1 MLRNIRI
8 GTRLM
13 GGVTIVVVAVVV
25 LTLVVVMNSLGNM
38 ADRAEQRELNDLSG
52 LLIRQLEQEAERGE
66 SMARAIAEIPV
77 IQQAFAEGDR
87 ERLLELTEPG
97 YGQLR
102 AEHDVRQYHFHTPPA
117 TSFLRTHSPDNYG
130 DDLSDVRQTILEV
143 NRNRQPITGLE
154 EGPFG
159 IGIRGMVPVSY
170 QNEHIGSLEFG
181 MAFDDA
187 FFESFTEETG
197 SPVAVHLDRDGGFE
211 VFAGTINGESTFS
224 REEMRR
230 ILDGEEMI
238 RNVRHDG
245 RPMAVVGRA
254 VEDFS
259 GEPVGVLELMVDRSE
274 YVAMAR
280 TATTTVVAVG
290 VAAIGLGLLLAWL
303 LSRSIVRPL
312 RQTVTRL
319 DDIASGDGD
328 LTRRLE
334 ADGNNELGDLAAA
347 FNRFVAKI
355 QDLVKE
361 VAAGGDQVA
370 AAANELS
377 ATSEQTN
384 GQVTRQKDEVDQVA
398 TAMNEMT
405 ATVAEV
411 ARNASDAATAAQ
423 TTDQDANAGRELVQQ
438 TVQSINHLTSQV
450 DNTAEVIERLSTD
463 AEQINKVL
471 EVIGD
476 IADQTNLLALN
487 AAIEA
492 ARAGEQGRGF
502 AVVADEVR
510 TLASRTQD
518 STHEIQGMIERV
530 QNGTREAVQAM
541 EEGKNR
547 AHSSREKVNE
557 AGESLESITQS
568 VTTISEMNTQIASA
582 AEEQSSVAEEINR
595 NISNIT
601 QVLDETASG
610 SREIANAS
618 EELSKLASEQQQRV
632 GHFRV

>member
-25 LTLVVVMNSLGNM
+25 LTLVVVMNSLGTM

-102 AEHDVRQYHFHTPPA
+102 DEHDVRQYHFHTPPA

-211 VFAGTINGESTFS
+211 VFAGTINGESAFS

-280 TATTTVVAVG
+280 NATTTVVAVG
-290 VAAIGLGLLLAWL
+290 VVAIGFGLLLAWL

-347 FNRFVAKI
+347 FNRFVGKI

-423 TTDQDANAGRELVQQ
+423 TTDKDADAGRELVQQ

-463 AEQINKVL
+463 AEEINKVL

>member
-25 LTLVVVMNSLGNM
+25 LTLVVVMNSLGTM

-280 TATTTVVAVG
+280 NATTTVVAVG
-290 VAAIGLGLLLAWL
+290 VVAIGLGLLLAWL

-347 FNRFVAKI
+347 FNRFVGKI

>member
-87 ERLLELTEPG
+87 ERLLELTQPG

-102 AEHDVRQYHFHTPPA
+102 DEHDVRQYHFHTPPA

-280 TATTTVVAVG
+280 NATTTVVAVG
-290 VAAIGLGLLLAWL
+290 VVAIGLGLLLAWL

-347 FNRFVAKI
+347 FNRFVGKI

-463 AEQINKVL
+463 AEEINKVL

>member
-25 LTLVVVMNSLGNM
+25 LTLVVVMNSLGTM

-197 SPVAVHLDRDGGFE
+197 SPVAVHLDRDAGFE
-211 VFAGTINGESTFS
+211 VFAGTINGDSTFS

-245 RPMAVVGRA
+245 RPMAVVGRP

-259 GEPVGVLELMVDRSE
+259 GEPVGVLELMVDRSD

-280 TATTTVVAVG
+280 NATTTVVAVG

-347 FNRFVAKI
+347 FNRFVGKI

-423 TTDQDANAGRELVQQ
+423 TTDKDANAGRELVQQ

>member
-25 LTLVVVMNSLGNM
+25 LTLVVVMNSLGTM

-66 SMARAIAEIPV
+66 SMARAIAEVPV

-97 YGQLR
+97 YGELR

-211 VFAGTINGESTFS
+211 VFAGTINGDSTFS

-280 TATTTVVAVG
+280 NATTTVVAVG
-290 VAAIGLGLLLAWL
+290 VVAIGLGLLLAWL

-347 FNRFVAKI
+347 FNRFVGKI

-463 AEQINKVL
+463 AEEINKVL

>member
-13 GGVTIVVVAVVV
+13 GGVTLVVVAVVV

-38 ADRAEQRELNDLSG
+38 ADRAEQRELNDLSE
-52 LLIRQLEQEAERGE
+52 LLIRQLDQEADRGTA
-66 SMARAIAEIPV
+66 MAQAVAAIPDV
-77 IQQAFAEGDR
+77 QQAFARRDR
-87 ERLLELTEPG
+87 EQLHAMTVPG
-97 YGQLR
+97 FDHLYEEYG
-102 AEHDVRQYHFHTPPA
+102 VRQYQFHTPPA
-117 TSFLRTHSPDNYG
+117 TSFLRAHRPDRYD
-130 DDLSDVRQTILEV
+130 DDLSGFRQTV
-143 NRNRQPITGLE
+143 VDTNRDRRPISGLE
-154 EGPFG
+154 EGAAG
-159 IGIRGMVPVSY
+159 LGIRGIVPVSHEG
-170 QNEHIGSLEFG
+170 EHIGSLEFG

-187 FFESFTEETG
+187 FFEDFTADTEA
-197 SPVAVHLDRDGGFE
+197 PVALYLQRDGTFE
-211 VFAGTINGESTFS
+211 AFGSTINGDSTFN
-224 REEMRR
+224 REEMER
-230 ILDGEEMI
+230 IAGGEEL
-238 RNVRHDG
+238 VRRTEHDG
-245 RPMAVVGRA
+245 RPMAVVGRP

-259 GEPVGVLELMVDRSE
+259 GEPVGVLELMVDRSD

-280 TATTTVVAVG
+280 NATATVVG
-290 VAAIGLGLLLAWL
+290 VGVVAIGLGLLLAWL

-312 RQTVTRL
+312 RDTVERL

-347 FNRFVAKI
+347 FNRFVGKI

-423 TTDQDANAGRELVQQ
+423 TTDKDADAGRELVQQ

-463 AEQINKVL
+463 AEEINKVL

-518 STHEIQGMIERV
+518 STQEIQGMIERV

>member
-87 ERLLELTEPG
+87 ERLLELTQPG

-102 AEHDVRQYHFHTPPA
+102 DEHDVRQYHFHTPPA

-280 TATTTVVAVG
+280 NATTTVVAVG
-290 VAAIGLGLLLAWL
+290 VVAIGLGLLLAWL

-347 FNRFVAKI
+347 FNRFVGKI